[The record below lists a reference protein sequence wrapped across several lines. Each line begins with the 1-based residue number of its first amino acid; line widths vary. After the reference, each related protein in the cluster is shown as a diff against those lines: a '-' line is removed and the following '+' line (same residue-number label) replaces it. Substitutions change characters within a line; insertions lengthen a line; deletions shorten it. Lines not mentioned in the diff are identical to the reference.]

1 MSRHYKPTTKDR
13 IIDAGTAA
21 WGLLVLLAYGVDM
34 KLTPMVTYFQTAS
47 YGTII
52 TDFLAYVAVIGI
64 ILIPVVAVIVSILI
78 YF

>member
-13 IIDAGTAA
+13 IIDAGTAF
-21 WGLLVLLAYGVDM
+21 WGWLVYLAYGLDM
-34 KLTPMVTYFQTAS
+34 KLTPVLTYFQTAS

-64 ILIPVVAVIVSILI
+64 FAFPIVMGIVAVIIHS
-78 YF
+78 